1 MRKQKGNAKRIM
13 SGFMAVL
20 TVLSTMMQPITT
32 FAAETSS
39 DGKIPLYK
47 DVADLLD
54 ADEVVVA
61 HDHGETDIY
70 NLELEVIRNDRK
82 RKNDKWKVV

>member
-54 ADEVVVA
+54 ADEVVVEDA
-61 HDHGETDIY
+61 IIVERG
-70 NLELEVIRNDRK
+70 
-82 RKNDKWKVV
+82 

>member
-20 TVLSTMMQPITT
+20 TVLSTMMQPVTT
-32 FAAETSS
+32 FAAEAST

-61 HDHGETDIY
+61 HDHRH
-70 NLELEVIRNDRK
+70 LWWCRNQHL
-82 RKNDKWKVV
+82 